1 MKIGIL
7 TFHCAHNYGAVL
19 QCYALQETLKNMG
32 HDVEVINY
40 RPNYLTRPYK
50 PLNMHRVIRK
60 NLLKALEQLLI
71 QIITWRKR
79 THRFREFVQFEK
91 ANIQLSKWTGST
103 SQGMPQDY
111 DIYIIGSDQ
120 VWNSSITHGPEP
132 LYLANFPFPKA
143 GKKYIGYAISM
154 GKEIFSTSKEKEI
167 ICNALKNFDFLSVR
181 EGNLSILL
189 QSYTPK
195 KIYKVLDPTLLAAP
209 SIWKNISKHPIK
221 KKKSVVVYQVRRD
234 KNTLRIANQIA
245 KQINGEVIELVSIES
260 EKSSFKKLYVASPSD
275 FIGYMM
281 YADYII
287 TTSFHGT
294 AFAIIFQ
301 KTFYCIRLNDGR
313 DERSASLLASMGL
326 TDRLIGKKDNPSIET
341 IDYQIVNEK
350 LNTLRQY
357 SIDYLSQAL
366 R

>member
-143 GKKYIGYAISM
+143 GKKYIRYAISM

-221 KKKSVVVYQVRRD
+221 KKKSVVVYQV
-234 KNTLRIANQIA
+234 NTSVNFYREIKI
-245 KQINGEVIELVSIES
+245 KQ
-260 EKSSFKKLYVASPSD
+260 
-275 FIGYMM
+275 
-281 YADYII
+281 
-287 TTSFHGT
+287 
-294 AFAIIFQ
+294 
-301 KTFYCIRLNDGR
+301 
-313 DERSASLLASMGL
+313 
-326 TDRLIGKKDNPSIET
+326 
-341 IDYQIVNEK
+341 
-350 LNTLRQY
+350 
-357 SIDYLSQAL
+357 
-366 R
+366 